1 MVRESEWFE
10 KWMDAQTKKL
20 DVLRVSI
27 YKEQG
32 NRDKEYNNWNEKNK
46 LEGINSR
53 LNNSKE
59 WINELEDRVRTVN
72 RKKEKRK
79 NNENK
84 WGQFK
89 RNMR

>member
-1 MVRESEWFE
+1 MVWKVNGCTDQKVRCFN
-10 KWMDAQTKKL
+10 
-20 DVLRVSI
+20 RVSI

-59 WINELEDRVRTVN
+59 WINELEDSKN
-72 RKKEKRK
+72 CEQKKRKKKE
-79 NNENK
+79 
-84 WGQFK
+84 
-89 RNMR
+89 

>member
-1 MVRESEWFE
+1 MVWKVNGCTDQEVRCFN
-10 KWMDAQTKKL
+10 
-20 DVLRVSI
+20 RVSI

-59 WINELEDRVRTVN
+59 LNNELEDRVRTVK
-72 RKKEKRK
+72 RKKRK

>member
-1 MVRESEWFE
+1 MVWKVNGCTDQKVRCFN
-10 KWMDAQTKKL
+10 
-20 DVLRVSI
+20 RVSI